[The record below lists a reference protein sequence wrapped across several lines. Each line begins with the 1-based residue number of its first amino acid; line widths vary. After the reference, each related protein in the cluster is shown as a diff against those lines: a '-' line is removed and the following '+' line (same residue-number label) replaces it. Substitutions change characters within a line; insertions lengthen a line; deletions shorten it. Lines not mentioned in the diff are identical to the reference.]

1 MRTNGFF
8 EFLAHF
14 VDLTDPRVDRGK
26 NHSLKDMVGLAL
38 CGTICGADSWA
49 DIERFALN
57 NIKWFRQFLKLKHG
71 VPSHDTFGRVFSR
84 LDTEEFGECIAAWIK
99 DWNLTVEGSTVAI
112 DGKTLRGSHD
122 RANGQ
127 GPLHIVNAWAKE
139 LKICIGQLG
148 VDSKSNEIPAVQQL
162 IEMIDLKGAVVT
174 VDAMHCQK
182 KTLRQ
187 IRNGKAD
194 YVATVKSNQ
203 QKLHDRIRSEFDKH
217 AENNFS
223 ATRLRQHSKTER
235 SHGRDETR
243 TCMVY
248 PAPADLKKLW
258 PGLQT
263 IGIIHRERTLNSG
276 RETSESSVFISSLP
290 PKVRDHVKHLR
301 NHWSVENGLHHT
313 LDVTFSEDASRIRK
327 GKGPEISSAFRRL
340 AVSILKADTTIKDN
354 VRGKRLIAGWNL
366 DKLKGIL
373 TEFQAA

>member
-14 VDLTDPRVDRGK
+14 IDLTDPRVDRGK
-26 NHSLKDMVGLAL
+26 NHSLKEMVALAL
-38 CGTICGADSWA
+38 CGTICGADTWA
-49 DIERFALN
+49 DIERFSHN
-57 NIKWFRQFLKLKHG
+57 NIEWFRQFLELTHG

-84 LDTEEFGECIAAWIK
+84 LDTEEFGKCVAQWVK
-99 DWNLTVEGSTVAI
+99 DWNLSVEGCTVAI

-139 LKICIGQLG
+139 LKICIAQLG

-162 IEMIDLKGAVVT
+162 IDMTNLKGAVVT
-174 VDAMHCQK
+174 MDAMHCQK
-182 KTLRQ
+182 KTLRK
-187 IRNGKAD
+187 IRDEKAD
-194 YVATVKSNQ
+194 YVVVVKGNQ
-203 QKLHDRIRSEFDKH
+203 QKLHDRIRAEFDKH
-217 AENNFS
+217 AEANFS

-235 SHGRDETR
+235 SHGRIETR

-248 PAPADLKKLW
+248 PAPAELKKLW

-263 IGIIHRERTLNSG
+263 IGIIHRERKLNSG
-276 RETSESSVFISSLP
+276 RTTSGSSVFISSLP

-301 NHWSVENGLHHT
+301 DHWSVENSLHHT

-327 GKGPEISSAFRRL
+327 GKGPEISAALRRL
-340 AVSILKADTTIKDN
+340 ALSILKADTTIKDN

-366 DKLKGIL
+366 QKLTGIL
-373 TEFQAA
+373 TAFQAA

>member
-1 MRTNGFF
+1 
-8 EFLAHF
+8 
-14 VDLTDPRVDRGK
+14 
-26 NHSLKDMVGLAL
+26 MVGLAL

-57 NIKWFRQFLKLKHG
+57 NIEWFKQFLELKHG

-84 LDTEEFGECIAAWIK
+84 LDTEEFGKCIAAWIK
-99 DWNLTVEGSTVAI
+99 DWNLSVEGCTVAI

-127 GPLHIVNAWAKE
+127 GPLHIVNAWANK

-182 KTLRQ
+182 KTLKK

-194 YVATVKSNQ
+194 YVACVKGNQ
-203 QKLHDRIRSEFDKH
+203 PTLHDRIRKEFDGH
-217 AENNFS
+217 AETNFS
-223 ATRLRQHSKTER
+223 ATRLRQHTKTER
-235 SHGRDETR
+235 SHGREETR

-248 PAPADLKKLW
+248 PAPADLKKKW

-263 IGIIHRERTLNSG
+263 IGIIHRSRRLNSG

-290 PKVRDHVKHLR
+290 ARVRDHVKHLR
-301 NHWSVENGLHHT
+301 EHWGVENGLHHT

-327 GKGPEISSAFRRL
+327 RNGPEISSALRRL
-340 AVSILKADTTIKDN
+340 ALSILKADTTIKDN
-354 VRGKRLIAGWNL
+354 VRGKRLVAGWNL
-366 DKLKGIL
+366 QKLKCIL
-373 TEFQAA
+373 TAF